1 MRKQRCTGVKTLA
14 HDHTAGKSGIWSH
27 ALNFCVPLL
36 WAKDTFEMSSRPFSP
51 SLRITPIFPMFLQPH
66 LCNVICSLTMDWT
79 KVDIRPSRVF
89 RFPRIRSRDSER
101 CVGLH
106 CLLQH
111 VQPGGGCPCLP
122 RRCPKQR
129 KERVGIFFFREK
141 GLWCEDHIKQCL
153 WKMFCIL
160 WSCDKISFIML
171 YKWIGIKPW
180 HPL

>member
-66 LCNVICSLTMDWT
+66 LYNVICSLTMDWT

-111 VQPGGGCPCLP
+111 VQPGGRGVPACLGGVQSRE
-122 RRCPKQR
+122 RR
-129 KERVGIFFFREK
+129 EWVYFSFEK
-141 GLWCEDHIKQCL
+141 RGSDVKTTLNNVCEKCFVYSGLATKYHL
-153 WKMFCIL
+153 
-160 WSCDKISFIML
+160 
-171 YKWIGIKPW
+171 
-180 HPL
+180 